1 VKHKGA
7 VMDKEELDIA
17 IKRGDKF
24 KELTEYYHKEV
35 ERLRFELAELVKEI
49 EAIKHERNY
58 IIKSHADLLSE
69 NMELK
74 SQLKYQEIRNA
85 IHD

>member
-1 VKHKGA
+1 
-7 VMDKEELDIA
+7 MDKEELDIA